1 MDGARERSNEPFSMQ
16 VDDSEI
22 LRTIDRLAYQYFC
35 LSPDEIALIDDTV
48 EAILPALQPHE
59 GHFPK
64 LWEAP
69 DEPQRAQYAHT
80 LSASLADWF
89 KGKKIDARLVARG
102 ADLAILRLQLGGHE
116 DYAEDAAG
124 ELDRLA
130 KDVVVRRLCHW
141 VEYQFEPFGLAV
153 DGSKY
158 SKGIIDIAVLFD
170 WNRERY
176 LAYECKRLNVINGGS
191 RSSLATVYVTQGM
204 MRFLT
209 EQYAEQ
215 LPVGC
220 MLGYVLDGDVPFANS
235 RIADAIGSHVPL
247 ALAEGPTPLAA
258 IEMIERFRTRHTR
271 QTGSQIELRHAL
283 FLKPSAVATNA

>member
-1 MDGARERSNEPFSMQ
+1 MLIGDVQSWVDSFVSFDDRFLER
-16 VDDSEI
+16 
-22 LRTIDRLAYQYFC
+22 
-35 LSPDEIALIDDTV
+35 IAAAWPTCM
-48 EAILPALQPHE
+48 AILPEQPGE
-59 GHFPK
+59 
-64 LWEAP
+64 
-69 DEPQRAQYAHT
+69 DDIT
-80 LSASLADWF
+80 
-89 KGKKIDARLVARG
+89 INLV
-102 ADLAILRLQLGGHE
+102 DH
-116 DYAEDAAG
+116 
-124 ELDRLA
+124 LA

-141 VEYQFEPFGLAV
+141 VEYQFEPFGLAA

-170 WNRERY
+170 WDRERY
-176 LAYECKRLNVINGGS
+176 LAYECKRLNVINGES

-220 MLGYVLDGDVPFANS
+220 MLGYVLDGDVPFASS
-235 RIADAIGSHVPL
+235 RIAAAIGSHVPL

-258 IEMIERFRTRHTR
+258 IETIERFRTKHTR

-283 FLKPSAVATNA
+283 FSKPPAVATNA

>member
-1 MDGARERSNEPFSMQ
+1 MLIGDVQGWVDNFVSFDDRFLERIAAAWPECMAVLPEQ
-16 VDDSEI
+16 PGEDDI
-22 LRTIDRLAYQYFC
+22 TIN
-35 LSPDEIALIDDTV
+35 
-48 EAILPALQPHE
+48 
-59 GHFPK
+59 
-64 LWEAP
+64 
-69 DEPQRAQYAHT
+69 
-80 LSASLADWF
+80 
-89 KGKKIDARLVARG
+89 LV
-102 ADLAILRLQLGGHE
+102 
-116 DYAEDAAG
+116 
-124 ELDRLA
+124 DRLA

-141 VEYQFEPFGLAV
+141 VEYQFEPFGLAA

-170 WNRERY
+170 WDRERY
-176 LAYECKRLNVINGGS
+176 LAYECKRLNVNNGGG

-235 RIADAIGSHVPL
+235 RIAGAIGSHVPL

-258 IEMIERFRTRHTR
+258 IETIERFRTRHTR

-283 FLKPSAVATNA
+283 FSKPSAVATNA

>member
-1 MDGARERSNEPFSMQ
+1 MLVGDVQEWVDHFVSFDDRFLERIAAAWPACMAVLSEHPGE
-16 VDDSEI
+16 DDI
-22 LRTIDRLAYQYFC
+22 TIN
-35 LSPDEIALIDDTV
+35 
-48 EAILPALQPHE
+48 
-59 GHFPK
+59 
-64 LWEAP
+64 
-69 DEPQRAQYAHT
+69 
-80 LSASLADWF
+80 
-89 KGKKIDARLVARG
+89 LV
-102 ADLAILRLQLGGHE
+102 
-116 DYAEDAAG
+116 
-124 ELDRLA
+124 DRLA

-141 VEYQFEPFGLAV
+141 VEYQFEPFGLAA

-170 WNRERY
+170 WDRERY
-176 LAYECKRLNVINGGS
+176 LAYECKRLNVINCGS

-258 IEMIERFRTRHTR
+258 IETIERFRTRHAR
-271 QTGSQIELRHAL
+271 QTGLQIELRHAL
-283 FLKPSAVATNA
+283 LSKPSAVATHS